1 MAEKSTPFSDIEE
14 LFEEFVA
21 VGPTGAPPELDV
33 VEGDEDVR
41 VVVDLPGRN
50 PDDIDVSIE
59 EGRQLTIETGRRE
72 RHDAGQSLTQE
83 RTMDAVSRTVALPA
97 TVDEEGTTATYDA
110 GVLTITL
117 PKEQRDDKG
126 TQIPVE

>member
-1 MAEKSTPFSDIEE
+1 MAEKPTSFTDIEK

-21 VGPTGAPPELDV
+21 IGPTGVTPELDV
-33 VEGDEDVR
+33 IEADENVT
-41 VVVDLPGRN
+41 VVVDLPGRDPGN
-50 PDDIDVSIE
+50 IDVSIE

-72 RHDAGQSLTQE
+72 KHDTGQYLTQE
-83 RTMDAVSRTVALPA
+83 RTMDAVSRTVALPMV
-97 TVDEEGTTATYDA
+97 VDEDKTRATYDA

-117 PKEQRDDKG
+117 PKEQADGEG